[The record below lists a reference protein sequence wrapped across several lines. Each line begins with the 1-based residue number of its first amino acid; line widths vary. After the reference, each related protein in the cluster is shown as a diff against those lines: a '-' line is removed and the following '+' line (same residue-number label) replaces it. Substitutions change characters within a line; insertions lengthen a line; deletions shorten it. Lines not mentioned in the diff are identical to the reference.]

1 MQRSIVLLS
10 LIFLIFSC
18 EDEETKITFSEK
30 NFTTNQ
36 NKIVEINIPQA
47 EGIEAVKNN
56 INTSIEAMVSA
67 SLNLDEDSVAK
78 SMSVSESIDKFN
90 SEYASFKSEFPESAL
105 EWEAQIDGEIM
116 YQSEAVIS
124 IVITN
129 YLNTGGAHGSLV
141 VSFLNFDALTG
152 QLLKN
157 EQLFNDMNAFKTVAE
172 DYFND
177 QIADKKELYFEP
189 DNFVLPQ
196 NIGFN
201 DTGVILLYNSYE
213 VAPYS
218 TGLTEFTI
226 PFDDLVPYLN
236 FM

>member
-10 LIFLIFSC
+10 LIFLVFSC

-47 EGIEAVKNN
+47 DGVEAVKNN
-56 INTSIEAMVSA
+56 INASIEAMVSA
-67 SLNLDEDSVAK
+67 SLNLAEDSVAK
-78 SMSVSESIDKFN
+78 NMSISESIDKFN

-124 IVITN
+124 VVITN

-152 QLLKN
+152 QSLKN

-201 DTGVILLYNSYE
+201 ETGVILLYNSYE

>member
-78 SMSVSESIDKFN
+78 NMSISESIDKFN

-124 IVITN
+124 VVITN

>member
-1 MQRSIVLLS
+1 MKKQ
-10 LIFLIFSC
+10 
-18 EDEETKITFSEK
+18 KITFSEK

-152 QLLKN
+152 QLLKKRTII
-157 EQLFNDMNAFKTVAE
+157 QR
-172 DYFND
+172 
-177 QIADKKELYFEP
+177 
-189 DNFVLPQ
+189 
-196 NIGFN
+196 
-201 DTGVILLYNSYE
+201 YE
-213 VAPYS
+213 R
-218 TGLTEFTI
+218 L
-226 PFDDLVPYLN
+226 
-236 FM
+236 

>member
-47 EGIEAVKNN
+47 EGVETVKNN
-56 INTSIEAMVSA
+56 INASIEAMISA

-78 SMSVSESIDKFN
+78 NMSISESIDKFN

-124 IVITN
+124 VVITN

-152 QLLKN
+152 QSLKN

>member
-10 LIFLIFSC
+10 LIFLVFSC

-47 EGIEAVKNN
+47 EGAEAVKNN
-56 INTSIEAMVSA
+56 INASIEAMVSA

-78 SMSVSESIDKFN
+78 NMSISESIDKFN

-124 IVITN
+124 VVITN

-152 QLLKN
+152 QSLKN

-201 DTGVILLYNSYE
+201 ETGVILLYNSYE

>member
-124 IVITN
+124 VVITN

>member
-78 SMSVSESIDKFN
+78 SMSISESIDKFN

-124 IVITN
+124 VVITN

>member
-1 MQRSIVLLS
+1 
-10 LIFLIFSC
+10 
-18 EDEETKITFSEK
+18 
-30 NFTTNQ
+30 
-36 NKIVEINIPQA
+36 
-47 EGIEAVKNN
+47 
-56 INTSIEAMVSA
+56 
-67 SLNLDEDSVAK
+67 
-78 SMSVSESIDKFN
+78 
-90 SEYASFKSEFPESAL
+90 
-105 EWEAQIDGEIM
+105 
-116 YQSEAVIS
+116 
-124 IVITN
+124 
-129 YLNTGGAHGSLV
+129 
-141 VSFLNFDALTG
+141 
-152 QLLKN
+152 
-157 EQLFNDMNAFKTVAE
+157 MNAFKTVAE

>member
-1 MQRSIVLLS
+1 MQRILL
-10 LIFLIFSC
+10 LLPLLFFVFSC
-18 EDEETKITFSEK
+18 EDEAPKITFSEK
-30 NFTTNQ
+30 TMTTNQ

-47 EGIEAVKNN
+47 EGPEILANNMNEAIQAVVISSLSLDPDTVSKN
-56 INTSIEAMVSA
+56 
-67 SLNLDEDSVAK
+67 
-78 SMSVSESIDKFN
+78 MSVSESINNFN
-90 SEYASFKSEFPESAL
+90 TEYTTFKTDFPESAM
-105 EWEAQIDGEIM
+105 EWDAQIDGEIM

-124 IVITN
+124 IAMTT
-129 YLNTGGAHGSLV
+129 YLNTGGAHGNLV
-141 VSFLNFDALTG
+141 ISFLNFDALTG
-152 QLLKN
+152 QSLKN
-157 EQLFNDMNAFKTVAE
+157 EQLFNDFKTFKTVAE

-177 QIADKKELYFEP
+177 HIADKKELYFEP

-201 DTGVILLYNSYE
+201 EIGVILLYNSYE